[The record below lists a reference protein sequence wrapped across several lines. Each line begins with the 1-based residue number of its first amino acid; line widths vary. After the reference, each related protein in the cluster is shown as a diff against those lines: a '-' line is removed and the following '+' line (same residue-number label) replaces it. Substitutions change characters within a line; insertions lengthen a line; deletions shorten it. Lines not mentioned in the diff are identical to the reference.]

1 MINKSNRNEKFIA
14 GLYLLGLFAMFSIL
28 VLVMVGR
35 VKKGQSIISE
45 TYKNI
50 STCWTLDREGAQPVH
65 LRQLGEYM
73 DEEKG
78 VLSMYYQLPE
88 IESDVS
94 LVYRSKDV
102 YTKILVDE
110 QLLYETSVYECDLYN
125 KSPGNLWNVC
135 HVSSKYSEKCLELQ
149 IYMVYDTAAITVDSL
164 FLGDK
169 ADIILG
175 LFAKNISGIVIS
187 MLLILLGV
195 VLVVVDLLPSY
206 GRSKKHHGLFW
217 VGSYAFLAGGWSL
230 IETNMVQFCVEDMRI
245 LQLLDNM
252 LMMVP
257 TVPLVLYLNTE
268 YKILQNK
275 LVSILSYLGGGYIL
289 LSALVQYKGTHDLHD
304 MLNGGLYIMV
314 LTDFVLCGWLF
325 VKLIKL
331 KKEKKPLLDCTLM
344 FIGVF
349 ASCSCTIFETIRS
362 LNVDR
367 IDRAGLIR
375 IGMLILCICF
385 AIASQIDTYK
395 IVEQGLKYDLVRQ
408 LAYSDGLTGLGNRTA
423 YLEQLEAY
431 EKSPKEKL
439 QLGVVYLDVNNLKKV
454 NDKFG
459 HECGDELIKIAAKI
473 IEDSFGKF
481 GKSYRVGGDEFC
493 VLIADTNPKERYEE
507 GVVLFYE
514 MVAEANCETSYNFV
528 VQIAHGFAISKEL
541 TKENIDGAIALA
553 DSEMYQEKARLK
565 KQSNAM

>member
-1 MINKSNRNEKFIA
+1 
-14 GLYLLGLFAMFSIL
+14 
-28 VLVMVGR
+28 
-35 VKKGQSIISE
+35 
-45 TYKNI
+45 
-50 STCWTLDREGAQPVH
+50 
-65 LRQLGEYM
+65 M

-175 LFAKNISGIVIS
+175 LFAENISGIVIS

-275 LVSILSYLGGGYIL
+275 LVSILSYLGSGYIL

-331 KKEKKPLLDCTLM
+331 KREKKPLLDCTLM

-349 ASCSCTIFETIRS
+349 ACCSFTIFETIRS

-375 IGMLILCICF
+375 VGMLILCICF
-385 AIASQIDTYK
+385 ATASQIDTYK
-395 IVEQGLKYDLVRQ
+395 IVEQGLKYDLVSK

-431 EKSPKEKL
+431 EKSPKEKM

-454 NDKFG
+454 NDQYG
-459 HECGDELIKIAAKI
+459 HECGDELIRIAAKI

-493 VLIADTNPKERYEE
+493 VLIAGNNPKEQYEE
-507 GVVLFYE
+507 GLVLFYE
-514 MVAEANCETSYNFV
+514 LMAEANGETSHKFV
-528 VQIAHGFAISKEL
+528 VQIAHGFAISQEL
-541 TKENIDGAIALA
+541 TKEKLDAAIALA

-565 KQSNAM
+565 K